1 MDPVSH
7 LIFGRALAA
16 LAPRPRATSGARG
29 VTMAIVVG
37 SVAPDVDALLMPTG
51 WDRYLVWHERGT
63 HALLGTALDAA
74 ALAGLLWLA
83 LRAIE
88 RRRTRARDGGGA
100 EPPTPTPTHDSPVTP
115 PRRNQ
120 STGGP
125 AAEDASGTSTAKAG
139 ASHRGNRVSVRHAAP
154 MPRFLHLW
162 LAAWLGCVGHIT
174 LDLVSGGTIRL
185 FAPLSAQPFGL
196 PLTAMADPLIALPLI
211 AFLLA
216 TLVWKPRVRA
226 LAVAVLCVLAGVLAV
241 KAVSERM
248 ARAVYRDRVEAS
260 ASGAAADGSRASL
273 RAVEARWGT
282 FTSWMFYDRTRD
294 HLRAWV
300 VDARTGA
307 ARLVV
312 QRPLTPPPSP
322 GDAGKAE
329 ALIASSRELETVQHL
344 FGLYEL
350 TFVETQTR
358 GEEVDVQW
366 TDIRFC
372 GPASCALWFGGTFE
386 SSGRARE
393 QFVLIGGIRQ
403 ARPVGRRAGG

>member
-1 MDPVSH
+1 
-7 LIFGRALAA
+7 
-16 LAPRPRATSGARG
+16 
-29 VTMAIVVG
+29 MAIVVG

-51 WDRYLVWHERGT
+51 WDRYLLWHERGT

-83 LRAIE
+83 FRAID
-88 RRRTRARDGGGA
+88 RRRARARDGGA
-100 EPPTPTPTHDSPVTP
+100 SEP
-115 PRRNQ
+115 
-120 STGGP
+120 
-125 AAEDASGTSTAKAG
+125 
-139 ASHRGNRVSVRHAAP
+139 HRIAP
-154 MPRFLHLW
+154 MPRYLHLW
-162 LAAWLGCVGHIT
+162 LAAWLGCLGHIT

-226 LAVAVLCVLAGVLAV
+226 LAVAVLCVLVGVLGV
-241 KAVSERM
+241 KAVSEHM
-248 ARAVYRDRVEAS
+248 ARAVYRERVEAS
-260 ASGAAADGSRASL
+260 TSGAAGDDARASL

-322 GDAGKAE
+322 GDAGQAE

-344 FGLYEL
+344 FGLYDL

-372 GPASCALWFGGTFE
+372 GPASCALWFGGTFD
-386 SSGRARE
+386 SSGRPRE

-403 ARPVGRRAGG
+403 ARPVERRAGG